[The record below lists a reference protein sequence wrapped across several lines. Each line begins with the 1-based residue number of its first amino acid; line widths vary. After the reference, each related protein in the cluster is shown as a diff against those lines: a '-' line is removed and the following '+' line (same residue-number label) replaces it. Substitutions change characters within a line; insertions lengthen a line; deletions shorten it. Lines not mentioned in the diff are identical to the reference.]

1 MSTFRIPSPFHTT
14 PYTEENQKLI
24 VDFGGLVALC
34 PLVRSSNAETVTAA
48 VAAVRNLSIH
58 RENAVRT
65 LYTRI
70 TNSMQKYY
78 IVLNVCSIWI
88 SFSETLCSRKTMF
101 IFSNS
106 T

>member
-1 MSTFRIPSPFHTT
+1 M
-14 PYTEENQKLI
+14 
-24 VDFGGLVALC
+24 ALC

-78 IVLNVCSIWI
+78 IVLNVCSIRI
-88 SFSETLCSRKTMF
+88 SISETLCSRKTIF

-106 T
+106 KRYTLVL